1 MAMNNNL
8 AKSKSMLWLA
18 ALVSTSMVT
27 LIPEVHAQSTD
38 TEHAST
44 NKTVKISTPAGSLEE
59 GLLGFGRQA
68 DIRLVY
74 PSKLTRGKTTHGVKG
89 DMSTREALTIL
100 LQGTGL
106 SYEFVNTNTVILR
119 ALDNSISSSASSN
132 DGITRLK
139 PIVVIGDNSRNSS
152 SNGIDPY
159 QTDASV
165 TVISA
170 QTIERFRGTS
180 PADMFRGTPGVSS
193 GEARNGAGS
202 IDMNVRGM
210 QGLGRVAVTLDGTSN
225 SITIAQGYQGISNR
239 SFVDPDLL
247 GGIEIT
253 KGSDI
258 ASNGIAGTVAMRT
271 IDAKDIV
278 KPGERFGARLKTG
291 FGTNS
296 STPPPAG
303 TAGGYLWPSTSDSQ
317 SVLKPSPYGLDRPS
331 LFTPTSE
338 SMSIALGYQGDA
350 IDLVAGYA
358 YRKRG
363 NYHAGTKGEA
373 AKAKGTGVVRQY
385 CPSPIGPSFCSDLI
399 KQYAPHLWVPMADG
413 TELVY
418 NVGPVNYRK
427 GEEILNTQLET
438 QSFLGKVT
446 MRINEDHIVKLGYT
460 GFRSE
465 AGDRLASRITGNM
478 GQPTQN
484 NTGSRTEVDSTFIDY
499 RWRPETNLIDLKTK
513 VWGTYLQ
520 THNQRTFQFFPQ
532 SWGGPVHFGLPAD
545 FRNGSN
551 TLMWGVDASNKS
563 SFTTQYGKLEVDL
576 GGSLKIEDT
585 SPDENTKYLVDNL
598 AGTPG
603 FFYYAPRDGTHKEW
617 AGFSKFKWSPT
628 EWLTAKAGLKYQRYQ
643 STDNSTP
650 GNNSSSGGF
659 SQSLGLTV
667 TPFDEVQIYGQ
678 VSSTLRMPTLF
689 ESISVGALSNLN
701 GSLKPERSNNLEV
714 GVNFNTSDLLSND
727 DLFMAKLEYFDWT
740 ISDYV
745 AREFYTDPV
754 TNLFNNRMFNIDKAH
769 FSGIELSTV
778 YENNGFKAEWAANYY
793 TDITFCRLAGHCEE
807 KSLYGDYS
815 TNQIPP
821 EYMTNLTLSQK
832 FFSDSLTI
840 GGRVLHVG
848 PRAIG
853 HGDVTGQG
861 AQQFIS
867 LVEWKAHTLFDAFA
881 EYEINENLKLSL
893 RGENLTD
900 ELYIDPLSLANQPAP
915 GRTIYGSLT
924 IEF

>member
-8 AKSKSMLWLA
+8 AKPKSMLLLA
-18 ALVSTSMVT
+18 ALISTSMVALT
-27 LIPEVHAQSTD
+27 PEVQAQSTD
-38 TEHAST
+38 TEHAAT

-59 GLLGFGRQA
+59 GLLAFGMQA
-68 DIRLVY
+68 NIRLVY
-74 PSKLTRGKTTHGVKG
+74 PSKFTHGKTTHGVRG
-89 DMSTREALTIL
+89 DMSTQEALAIL

-119 ALDNSISSSASSN
+119 ALDNGISSSASSN
-132 DGITRLK
+132 DDIIRLK
-139 PIVVIGDNSRNSS
+139 PIVIIGDNSRNSS
-152 SNGIDPY
+152 SREVDPY

-165 TVISA
+165 AVISA

-303 TAGGYLWPSTSDSQ
+303 TAGGYLWPHQHDPQ
-317 SVLKPSPYGLDRPS
+317 SVLEPSPYGLDRPS
-331 LFTPTSE
+331 LFTPTDGSL
-338 SMSIALGYQGDA
+338 SIALGYQGDT
-350 IDLVAGYA
+350 IDLVAGYV

-363 NYHAGTKGEA
+363 NYHSGTNGET

-385 CPSPIGPSFCSDLI
+385 CPSPISPSFCSDLI
-399 KQYAPHLWVPMADG
+399 KQLAPHLWVPMADG

-438 QSFLGKVT
+438 QSFLGKAT
-446 MRINEDHIVKLGYT
+446 IRINEDHIVKLGYT

-465 AGDRLASRITGNM
+465 AGDRLASRASGNM
-478 GQPTQN
+478 KQPTQN
-484 NTGSRTEVDSTFIDY
+484 NTGSRTEVDSTFVDY
-499 RWRPETNLIDLKTK
+499 RWQPETNLIDLKTK

-520 THNQRTFQFFPQ
+520 TRNQRAFQFFP
-532 SWGGPVHFGLPAD
+532 SSYGPVHYGLPAD

-563 SFTTQYGKLEVDL
+563 NFTTQYGKLEVDL

-585 SPDENTKYLVDNL
+585 GPDENSKYLIDTL
-598 AGTPG
+598 IAIPG
-603 FFYYAPRDGTHKEW
+603 FFYYTPRDGTHKEW

-628 EWLTAKAGLKYQRYQ
+628 QWLTAKAGLKYQRYQ
-643 STDNSTP
+643 STDDNTP
-650 GNNSSSGGF
+650 SNNNSSGGL

-667 TPFDEVQIYGQ
+667 TPFAKVQIYGQ

-689 ESISVGALSNLN
+689 ESISVGALSTLN
-701 GSLKPERSNNLEV
+701 SSLKPERSNNLEI
-714 GVNFNTSDLLSND
+714 GVNFNTSDLLSKD

-745 AREFYTDPV
+745 AREFFTNPV
-754 TNLFNNRMFNIDKAH
+754 TNIFGSRMFNIDKAH
-769 FSGIELSTV
+769 FSGIEFSTV

-793 TDITFCRLAGHCEE
+793 TDITFCRTADRCEA
-807 KSLYGDYS
+807 KSLYADYS

-840 GGRVLHVG
+840 GGRVLHIG

-853 HGDVTGQG
+853 HGDATAQG
-861 AQQFIS
+861 AQQFIA

-881 EYEINENLKLSL
+881 EYEINENLKLSV

-900 ELYIDPLSLANQPAP
+900 ELYIDPLSLAKLPAP